1 MKTTKTAGTSNDP
14 SLVIYDDC
22 MTPEQ
27 CVTTIELAQ
36 AFQVKAEHTMY
47 YKRHITKERNDHQL
61 FLYNHPHNQPF
72 SQRFQ
77 QWMQPHFKKYQKEW
91 DIEGHIQDLIDP
103 FYKIQRSDTSGG
115 FTAKHFEQSEG
126 RGMSQRFAVWMIY
139 LNDDFEGGETYFPRQ
154 DIELKPKTGSLV
166 IWPAAYTHPHHA
178 VNNLK
183 GTKWIATGWFRF
195 KTSQSV

>member
-1 MKTTKTAGTSNDP
+1 MKTTKTVGTTKDP

-27 CVTTIELAQ
+27 CVTTIQLAQ

-61 FLYNHPHNQPF
+61 FLYNHPHQQPF

-77 QWMQPHFKKYQKEW
+77 QWMQPHFKKYCNEW

-154 DIELKPKTGSLV
+154 EIELTPKTGSLV

>member
-1 MKTTKTAGTSNDP
+1 MKTTKTVGTTKDP

-27 CVTTIELAQ
+27 CVTTIQLAQ

-61 FLYNHPHNQPF
+61 FLYNHPHQQPF

-77 QWMQPHFKKYQKEW
+77 QWMQPHFKKYCNEW
-91 DIEGHIQDLIDP
+91 DIEGHIQALIDP

-154 DIELKPKTGSLV
+154 EIELTPKTGSLV